1 MNAVLRTSALVI
13 SACFFVLAACAGVK
27 REPEARSAVE
37 APPPVAQSL
46 PNPWSELTRKVLT
59 EHCGQCHLGSL
70 PTANRRA
77 MAIYDLSEERWDT
90 RLKPENYPGL
100 TRRVNRQATEGQK
113 MVVEKYVRCARDR
126 VCEGD

>member
-1 MNAVLRTSALVI
+1 MRIAFSAACVLI
-13 SACFFVLAACAGVK
+13 SACAGLLQEPAPVMAPAATQPTK
-27 REPEARSAVE
+27 PSA
-37 APPPVAQSL
+37 

-77 MAIYDLSEERWDT
+77 MAIYDLSEERWDA

-100 TRRVNRQATEGQK
+100 TRRVNRQATEEQK

-126 VCEGD
+126 ACEGF